1 MQTFIRDHV
10 RVAKRINPKQTQLY
24 LLTPRVV
31 PGTER
36 WKNQRAATLDP
47 ACTTRV
53 PYVSMPRQ
61 RAPRFVAQQI
71 AHHLIPKLPPPE
83 QTLVH
88 VHWLYPGGMAVPALK
103 AAGYRVVLMVHGS
116 DWYKVVDKPWF
127 EPMIGPV
134 LRAADQVCVSGDD
147 LKEAILKQYPGLHIH
162 VMYNYIDTGLF
173 RPAGEEAQI
182 VAEEA
187 QEQKKVA
194 REEVQEAQKEV
205 QEAQNEAQ
213 RALGWDSGRKH
224 VLTVANIRHEKGVDR
239 LLKAAI
245 GLQRECRDGSG
256 RGEYGE
262 RGDASANKGVVFHLI
277 GQPAQG
283 AYRQEIRELARELEQ
298 ESEGDRGEGG
308 DRRAQG
314 EQSDKHSRIEAILHP
329 PVPREQLAMY
339 YRAADLYVIPS
350 RSEGFNV
357 SLLEAAATGLPVL
370 ATHTG
375 GAGIVLR
382 DCEGLLIEN
391 GDGTE
396 AGEKRVIEML
406 QQGLRHWLR
415 DNVKRSAA
423 SSAFIQRHYSFET
436 YERRLRELYGMQ
448 K

>member
-10 RVAKRINPKQTQLY
+10 LVAKRINPKQTWLY

-31 PGTER
+31 LGTER

-53 PYVSMPRQ
+53 PYVSIPRQ
-61 RAPRFVAQQI
+61 RAPRFVARQI
-71 AHHLIPKLPPPE
+71 AQHLIPELPQPE

-88 VHWLYPGGMAVPALK
+88 VHGLYPGGMAVPALK
-103 AAGYRVVLMVHGS
+103 AAGYRVVLMIHGS
-116 DWYKVVDKPWF
+116 DWYKVVKKPWF
-127 EPMIGPV
+127 EPVIGPV

-147 LKEAILKQYPGLHIH
+147 LKEAILQRYPGLHIH

-173 RPAGEEAQI
+173 RPAGE
-182 VAEEA
+182 
-187 QEQKKVA
+187 QEQK
-194 REEVQEAQKEV
+194 EAQV
-205 QEAQNEAQ
+205 
-213 RALGWDSGRKH
+213 ALGWDPGRKH

-245 GLQRECRDGSG
+245 GLQREW
-256 RGEYGE
+256 
-262 RGDASANKGVVFHLI
+262 GDARVRKGVVFHLI

-283 AYRQEIRELARELEQ
+283 TYRQGIRELARELREGSG
-298 ESEGDRGEGG
+298 ESGG
-308 DRRAQG
+308 VQG
-314 EQSDKHSRIEAILHP
+314 HGCIEAILHP

-357 SLLEAAATGLPVL
+357 SLLEAVATGLPVL

-375 GAGIVLR
+375 GAGIVLQ
-382 DCEGLLIEN
+382 DCAGLLIEN

-396 AGEKRVIEML
+396 AGEKQVIEALRGGL
-406 QQGLRHWLR
+406 QHWLGGKS
-415 DNVKRSAA
+415 VRSAE
-423 SSAFIQRHYSFET
+423 SSAFIQQHYSFET
-436 YERRLRELYGMQ
+436 YERRLRELYGVQ